1 VLKEIAAGM
10 QADASFA
17 PWILEPLE
25 MLGVDAFRDW
35 SVVLKMRIKTVPT
48 KQWEVGRE
56 FRKRIRRRFNE
67 EGIEVPYPAI
77 RADDKPRPDSAA
89 WAEGQ

>member
-1 VLKEIAAGM
+1 
-10 QADASFA
+10 
-17 PWILEPLE
+17 
-25 MLGVDAFRDW
+25 
-35 SVVLKMRIKTVPT
+35 VPT

-77 RADDKPRPDSAA
+77 RADDKPRPDYAA